1 VLNKRRIVIDVTR
14 AGWIGWVLLA
24 LLAVP
29 LLLLLVFFAA
39 ILIPIVLILLLVGGA
54 RFYWLMRKARQRS
67 GPIDIAPVVVH
78 RADSPND
85 VEDSPPKQLPPPSA

>member
-1 VLNKRRIVIDVTR
+1 MLNKRRIVIDLKP
-14 AGWIGWVLLA
+14 GGWVGWVSLA

-29 LLLLLVFFAA
+29 LLLMLVFFAA

-54 RFYWLMRKARQRS
+54 RFYWLMHKARKRS

-78 RADSPND
+78 GADSPND

>member
-1 VLNKRRIVIDVTR
+1 MLNKRRIVIDVTR

-29 LLLLLVFFAA
+29 LLLMLVFFAA

-54 RFYWLMRKARQRS
+54 RFYWLMHKARRRS

-78 RADSPND
+78 GADSPND
-85 VEDSPPKQLPPPSA
+85 VADSPPKQLPPPSA